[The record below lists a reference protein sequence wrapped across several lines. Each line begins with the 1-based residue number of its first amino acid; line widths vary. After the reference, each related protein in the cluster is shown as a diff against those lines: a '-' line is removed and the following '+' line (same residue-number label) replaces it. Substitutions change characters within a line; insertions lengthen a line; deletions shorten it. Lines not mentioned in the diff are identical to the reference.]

1 MADFAAATPPLAYF
15 AEKYWSRRT
24 PLIVCLLVLIGAQI
38 MFMEAPYYWLM
49 CLARVLQ
56 GIRYVSAI
64 YSVIEYP
71 PTSLFSSAAVWVV
84 AFAMLCDTVAENR
97 LGRQLGI
104 VLTALTIGF
113 LIGAPLGGVLNDKLG
128 YRAPF
133 IVGIITC
140 CLDMVG
146 RLLFIEKHE
155 ASRWIPSGP
164 VSEQPSESEN
174 TDSTLSAIMLEELHK
189 LTFQDFFFSACV
201 TPFTADLAAAAR
213 ELDGIGYAHVFGA
226 FNFAYACATAG
237 QIYGHVKHGWTIIM
251 CLAAGLILFGALAAA
266 WGSGERPLLT
276 RLVRLVNRW
285 TSSTPKTSAITSGTL
300 EKGLKGDALSP
311 RKSNQQ
317 PTSSNASKTS
327 LSESGSDITEKVISS
342 KHVSLSETSF
352 NKMSSR
358 PPSTVGVA
366 EGVTPS
372 RSESISEVTMNGS
385 KPPSVLPSSSQ
396 LTLEDNLSELGTS
409 KEVNDELSLTES
421 QSVSD
426 LTIHEDPSKEM
437 SNPESLDPSLPSP
450 TVEEGTVEPVVTSGV
465 ETGQESAARDPS
477 PNSESSTKEIP
488 KEDEDTKRT

>member
-1 MADFAAATPPLAYF
+1 MQPSSPSARKPWAVKFRSSEGFCTAVVFLSVFVDLFVYSSIIPVIPFRLESLGYEKPSVMTGWLLFAYSLGLVCATPPLAYF
-15 AEKYWSRRT
+15 AEKYWSRRA

-56 GIRYVSAI
+56 GI
-64 YSVIEYP
+64 
-71 PTSLFSSAAVWVV
+71 SSAAVWVV
-84 AFAMLCDTVAENR
+84 AFAMLCDTVAEKR

-155 ASRWIPSGP
+155 ASRWIPSD
-164 VSEQPSESEN
+164 PSSDERYESEN
-174 TDSTLSAIMLEELHK
+174 TDPTLIQSLTSFIGEAPKKSHLSVIKVIATLIRSKRASAAFLNTFISGIIFTITEPTLPLRLQDLYGFTSFKVGIIYLSAVVPSLFSTLLSGWATDKYGIEWVAVSCLCASAPWWVVMAMRSHLALLVSAIALAN
-189 LTFQDFFFSACV
+189 FFFSACV

-226 FNFAYACATAG
+226 FNFAYACATAVGPLLGG

-276 RLVRLVNRW
+276 RLVRLFSQW
-285 TSSTPKTSAITSGTL
+285 TKSTPKACI
-300 EKGLKGDALSP
+300 
-311 RKSNQQ
+311 
-317 PTSSNASKTS
+317 
-327 LSESGSDITEKVISS
+327 
-342 KHVSLSETSF
+342 
-352 NKMSSR
+352 
-358 PPSTVGVA
+358 
-366 EGVTPS
+366 
-372 RSESISEVTMNGS
+372 
-385 KPPSVLPSSSQ
+385 
-396 LTLEDNLSELGTS
+396 
-409 KEVNDELSLTES
+409 
-421 QSVSD
+421 
-426 LTIHEDPSKEM
+426 
-437 SNPESLDPSLPSP
+437 
-450 TVEEGTVEPVVTSGV
+450 
-465 ETGQESAARDPS
+465 
-477 PNSESSTKEIP
+477 
-488 KEDEDTKRT
+488 